1 MELRISLW
9 RNLIWL
15 CCLIISVE
23 RGWQQATKDAR
34 DTQDLR
40 QDHLK
45 ATHLSLLLPLSPT
58 HHTHGPSTQ
67 RYIATTA
74 MLPAYP
80 PSHSY
85 RSSVVALARRHM
97 SPERSW
103 WHCSDTRPPA
113 LVCLEGSK
121 HFFFCVE
128 YTVLFLEFKTNWKKT
143 HCQKIHHANFFG
155 LPTISSNTAWL
166 SLAILFNRWTISVII
181 CLLEERNH
189 HGTTVYIYTR
199 K

>member
-1 MELRISLW
+1 M
-9 RNLIWL
+9 
-15 CCLIISVE
+15 CCLIITVE
-23 RGWQQATKDAR
+23 RGWQQATKDTR

-67 RYIATTA
+67 RYIATPA

-80 PSHSY
+80 SSHSY

-113 LVCLEGSK
+113 LVCLERSK
-121 HFFFCVE
+121 HFFFVWNIQCYFWSSKPIE
-128 YTVLFLEFKTNWKKT
+128 KRHTAKKYIM
-143 HCQKIHHANFFG
+143 QIFFG
-155 LPTISSNTAWL
+155 LPTISSNT
-166 SLAILFNRWTISVII
+166 V
-181 CLLEERNH
+181 
-189 HGTTVYIYTR
+189 
-199 K
+199 